1 LAIEAFTL
9 DPALV
14 GSETPWVESRS
25 AAARAPRIDFGGTRV
40 HQVDLT
46 NAVERMREFALSG
59 RPHRAVTVNLD
70 FLSLA
75 ERNPEFRSAINSA
88 DLAVA
93 DGMPLVWVSR
103 LRGTPIPAR
112 VTGVELVHAGC
123 ELAIEMHRGIFLL
136 GARPGIGLAA
146 AGRLKQLHPGLR
158 IAGVF
163 APPPLPLS
171 KQNQKRAL
179 ELINAAAPAFLF
191 VAFGAPRQ
199 DLWIAEHLDQLNVG
213 MAMGVGG
220 VLDLFAGLSSR
231 APGWMQTAG
240 LEWAYRLGREPRRL
254 WRRYFFNDLPT
265 LARLVLDTGRGPTPG
280 PIVAST

>member
-1 LAIEAFTL
+1 
-9 DPALV
+9 
-14 GSETPWVESRS
+14 
-25 AAARAPRIDFGGTRV
+25 
-40 HQVDLT
+40 
-46 NAVERMREFALSG
+46 
-59 RPHRAVTVNLD
+59 
-70 FLSLA
+70 
-75 ERNPEFRSAINSA
+75 
-88 DLAVA
+88 
-93 DGMPLVWVSR
+93 
-103 LRGTPIPAR
+103 
-112 VTGVELVHAGC
+112 
-123 ELAIEMHRGIFLL
+123 
-136 GARPGIGLAA
+136 
-146 AGRLKQLHPGLR
+146 
-158 IAGVF
+158 VF